1 MMKHSILIVDKEP
14 KNLKILEDNFIEANY
29 QVDAAT
35 SAYEALEKIQ
45 AKSYNV
51 ILSEVSGPS
60 IDGYHLLEQIQRET
74 LSANIPVIFLTQKSD
89 VWNRVKSFK
98 LGAKDYIVKPMHVK
112 EIIARVNMVVSRM
125 ERQNAEETIAKR
137 KFSGRLEDLSL
148 TDLIEAFGVER
159 KTGVLSIY
167 NENGNTGQVYFKKG
181 SLVNAGANGSHAEE
195 AIFKM
200 LSWQRGRFSMLFT
213 DVDVEDDISIS
224 NMGILLEGA
233 KRMEQREELLKQLP
247 SLNAVVV
254 ATSNFKKILGQ
265 KSLSPDLKEFL
276 TLFDGEHTLGRII
289 DESQEDEITALSRI
303 LKLYRLGFLH
313 ILRDFS
319 REPEPQNEDELLE
332 PVSAKTLEKEV
343 NAIPSPSPPIW
354 GNQKTE
360 YEDDEVEENEQ
371 LSNIQTYKI
380 KSAMTASGDQNGFN
394 QKAPEESELV
404 EKETKK
410 IIETEPEPENQAAHA
425 DSQSGKDPF
434 FDFQNLLVEQPEE
447 EPQNSAVVASSAT
460 TSTKETRSLQETF
473 PDRHPADALFEVELD
488 QTSPIEAEEEQPQSD
503 EQPEKKEAKP
513 EPEKQ
518 SAQSNNAAK
527 ELFHKAKG
535 SILILGTDDSSR
547 MELVDSLSAHDT
559 LITSVNLPDISDIY
573 YGTAEFKGSQ
583 YLNII
588 SFSVKKEF
596 TPLVEYFS
604 KKVLGYILV
613 FDPKE
618 TNWSYYNYLLNVL
631 RSKLHKPSTIVFY
644 HPEDMKDLQENELR
658 SQLLLRN
665 DEGLK
670 ICNQLDEITSK
681 RIIFS
686 LFEQHIKSKTPSHSR
701 K

>member
-14 KNLKILEDNFIEANY
+14 KNLKILEDNFVEANY

-35 SAYEALEKIQ
+35 SAYEALEKIKT
-45 AKSYNV
+45 KSYNV

-60 IDGYHLLEQIQRET
+60 IDGYHLLEQIQRES
-74 LSANIPVIFLTQKSD
+74 LNANVPVIFLTQKSD

-125 ERQNAEETIAKR
+125 ERQNAEETIAKK
-137 KFSGRLEDLSL
+137 KFSGRLEDLCL
-148 TDLIEAFGVER
+148 TDLIEVFGIER

-181 SLVNAGANGSHAEE
+181 SLINAASNGSRAEE
-195 AIFKM
+195 AVFKM
-200 LSWQRGRFSMLFT
+200 MSWHRGRFSMLFT
-213 DVDVEDDISIS
+213 DVDIEDDISIS

-254 ATSNFKKILGQ
+254 TTSNFKKILDK

-276 TLFDGEHTLGRII
+276 TLFDGERTLGRII

-319 REPEPQNEDELLE
+319 RETVRHSEEEIFE
-332 PVSAKTLEKEV
+332 PVSAKTLENEV
-343 NAIPSPSPPIW
+343 HSAPAPVPPAW
-354 GNQKTE
+354 HDHKPKYVDE
-360 YEDDEVEENEQ
+360 EVEKIARQPE
-371 LSNIQTYKI
+371 LQTSEI
-380 KSAMTASGDQNGFN
+380 EPSSTESDSQNGFFN
-394 QKAPEESELV
+394 KDAQQPETIE
-404 EKETKK
+404 ETWQGDQP
-410 IIETEPEPENQAAHA
+410 EQEPEKKAAHA
-425 DSQSGKDPF
+425 ESVSGNDPF
-434 FDFQNLLVEQPEE
+434 FDFQNLLVEQPEDSPPAASPASTATPE
-447 EPQNSAVVASSAT
+447 KRPPQPVIPA
-460 TSTKETRSLQETF
+460 K
-473 PDRHPADALFEVELD
+473 HPADALFEVGLD
-488 QTSPIEAEEEQPQSD
+488 QTSPIETEEEQP
-503 EQPEKKEAKP
+503 EPAETPKVEEKTPKP
-513 EPEKQ
+513 EEK
-518 SAQSNNAAK
+518 AEETELAAK
-527 ELFHKAKG
+527 ELFQRAKG
-535 SILILGTDDSSR
+535 SILVLGADDASR

-559 LITSVNLPDISDIY
+559 QKTSVDLDISDIY
-573 YGTAEFKGSQ
+573 YGTAEFKGNQ

-618 TNWSYYNYLLNVL
+618 ANWSYYNYLLNVL

-644 HPEDMKDLQENELR
+644 HPEDMEEMQEEELR
-658 SQLLLRN
+658 AQLFLRKG
-665 DEGLK
+665 EGLK

-686 LFEQHIKSKTPSHSR
+686 LFEQHIKNKITSPTK